1 MTINRVSYCLRKS
14 DFIFI
19 KEIFL
24 NNMLN
29 IVRIYVS
36 HKENQQN
43 VNHVGF
49 FILRM
54 NLDR

>member
-1 MTINRVSYCLRKS
+1 
-14 DFIFI
+14 
-19 KEIFL
+19 
-24 NNMLN
+24 MLN

-49 FILRM
+49 LSYEM